1 MKKGNRLYK
10 DRLFR
15 FIFNNKT
22 KLLSLYNALNH
33 SHYEDE
39 DALEI
44 NTLEDF
50 IYIGMK
56 NDISFLLDS
65 DMCLYEHQSTF
76 NPNMPLRGFFY
87 FSDLLQKY
95 IADKKYD
102 IYASSLVFLPCPRF
116 VVFYNGDDSI
126 PEQSVLKLSDAFIGK
141 KAEKGSLEVE
151 ALMLDVNEGKNK
163 ELMESCRYL
172 KDYAAFVGKVKE
184 YRKDFK
190 ELNIAIDKAIKY
202 CLEHGIM
209 KDILEKHKGEVEK
222 LIFREFDEAEYLRYQ
237 QKKQDD
243 LRKEIQRERERA
255 EQSEREARRE
265 RERAEQFRKI
275 LEKHGWSE

>member
-44 NTLEDF
+44 DTLEDF

-116 VVFYNGDDSI
+116 VIFYNGDDSI

-141 KAEKGSLEVE
+141 KAEKGSLEV
-151 ALMLDVNEGKNK
+151 K
-163 ELMESCRYL
+163 ELH
-172 KDYAAFVGKVKE
+172 
-184 YRKDFK
+184 
-190 ELNIAIDKAIKY
+190 IAIDKAIKY

-222 LIFREFDEAEYLRYQ
+222 LIFREFDEREYLRYQ

-275 LEKHGWSE
+275 LEKHG